1 MECTVRIVNLPGV
14 KRMTLA
20 SEYSDLLK
28 NQNID
33 TDLSVDCSD
42 LLLQMKDIELEFS
55 SVRGSIDL
63 AENNFRIMN
72 DLFAL
77 SREHSSVDLTRF
89 SYLMSVEDY
98 YPLAVVENSAGSAT
112 NTDSEEKSEG
122 ILTKA
127 KNFIQALI
135 DKLLI
140 LIDKVVAWV
149 KNLIKKL
156 GDKETYK
163 RAAKTMANGL
173 QGLAEAVQIK
183 IVGIQINKQD
193 LNGAKE
199 ELAQQKSNIDKYV
212 KVLQEALTQLM
223 GMVKLGKAPAK
234 TPEEFKKEHAEIIEK
249 IRQPVTL
256 DEIMSNANTAGT
268 PFELTR
274 EEVAITLESL
284 NDLAAT
290 CHGVLITVTDVI
302 IGAKSMLGRIKAS
315 LNRLT
320 ENAKEAFELTKQAEQ
335 LLEALIQQM
344 HYYAKAEMQ
353 VRKITNSI
361 WQNVKDYVRSQ
372 EYAEELKKVS

>member
-1 MECTVRIVNLPGV
+1 
-14 KRMTLA
+14 
-20 SEYSDLLK
+20 
-28 NQNID
+28 
-33 TDLSVDCSD
+33 
-42 LLLQMKDIELEFS
+42 
-55 SVRGSIDL
+55 
-63 AENNFRIMN
+63 
-72 DLFAL
+72 
-77 SREHSSVDLTRF
+77 
-89 SYLMSVEDY
+89 MSMEDY
-98 YPLAVVENSAGSAT
+98 YPLATVENGTSTSSNAQST
-112 NTDSEEKSEG
+112 EDEKSEG
-122 ILTKA
+122 ILTKV

-163 RAAKTMANGL
+163 RAAKTMVNGL

-183 IVGIQINKQD
+183 IVGIQISKQD
-193 LNGAKE
+193 LSGAKE

-212 KVLQEALTQLM
+212 KVLQEALAQLM
-223 GMVKLGKAPAK
+223 SMVKLGKAPAK

-256 DEIMSNANTAGT
+256 DEIVSNIDTAGT

-320 ENAKEAFELTKQAEQ
+320 ENADKAFEITRQTES
-335 LLEALIQQM
+335 LLEALVQQM

-353 VRKITNSI
+353 VRKVTNSI